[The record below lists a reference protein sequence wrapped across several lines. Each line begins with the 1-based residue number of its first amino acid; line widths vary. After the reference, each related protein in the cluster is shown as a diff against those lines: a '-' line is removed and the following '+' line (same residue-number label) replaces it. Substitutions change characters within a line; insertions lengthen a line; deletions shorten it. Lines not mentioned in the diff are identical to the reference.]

1 MIRESIWN
9 EWHLSVDP
17 NNRKADAFQARDV
30 FMKNGK
36 ASAHGLKAESVH
48 KKQPGSQN
56 DWNQERVLRQEKLE
70 RDWGP
75 LDLVVDIFFFWIIV
89 FFLLLTCLY
98 F

>member
-1 MIRESIWN
+1 
-9 EWHLSVDP
+9 
-17 NNRKADAFQARDV
+17 
-30 FMKNGK
+30 MKNGK

-75 LDLVVDIFFFWIIV
+75 LDLVVDILFFF
-89 FFLLLTCLY
+89 F
-98 F
+98 

>member
-75 LDLVVDIFFFWIIV
+75 LDLVVDIFFF
-89 FFLLLTCLY
+89 FES
-98 F
+98 